1 MNRYIIAAIVAIGL
15 LCTMGWL
22 DKDKDEL
29 QAAADH
35 TTECLAA
42 AKVRK

>member
-1 MNRYIIAAIVAIGL
+1 MNRYLIALIATLAL

-35 TTECLAA
+35 TAECVAA
-42 AKVRK
+42 ARVK